1 MRLLT
6 LIGLITGF
14 SGSAMAHELPGDETL
29 VSQLMHQ
36 LLSLHHLPAL
46 ILLLVAVAMIYRH
59 STVKRSGSEEIR
71 NP

>member
-6 LIGLITGF
+6 MIGLITGF
-14 SGSAMAHELPGDETL
+14 SGVAMAHELPGDETL
-29 VSQLMHQ
+29 VSQLAHQ

-46 ILLLVAVAMIYRH
+46 ILLLVAAVIIYRQWGRN
-59 STVKRSGSEEIR
+59 RSSSEEIR

>member
-6 LIGLITGF
+6 MIGLITGF
-14 SGSAMAHELPGDETL
+14 CGAAMAHELPGDETL
-29 VSQLMHQ
+29 VSQLAHQ

-46 ILLLVAVAMIYRH
+46 ILLLVAAVIIYRQWDRNRG
-59 STVKRSGSEEIR
+59 SSEEIR

>member
-6 LIGLITGF
+6 MIGLITGF
-14 SGSAMAHELPGDETL
+14 SGVAMAHELPGDEIL
-29 VSQLMHQ
+29 VSQLAHQ

-46 ILLLVAVAMIYRH
+46 ILLLVAAVIIYRQWGRNH
-59 STVKRSGSEEIR
+59 SGSEEIR